1 MQVLVVAE
9 SNIRRIFDAEF
20 VVGFRL
26 NKAEVRAGR
35 IR

>member
-9 SNIRRIFDAEF
+9 SNIRRISDAEL

-26 NKAEVRAGR
+26 HEAEARAAR
-35 IR
+35 VC